1 MQEIFFKRLIL
12 SKIAMFVLIIIWGG
26 SVQISGGSNSEV
38 NDLSIMR
45 DVLFALFSVSYFFVS
60 YKLYKFKNIGKKLFM
75 PLVLVFI
82 VLGFL
87 GEFFNP
93 LEIEKDL
100 FYLFIFYIVSPL
112 FFVAQGI
119 VAGLLY
125 FSQINVKF
133 S

>member
-45 DVLFALFSVSYFFVS
+45 DVLFALFSASYFFVS

-112 FFVAQGI
+112 FFVAQGM

>member
-1 MQEIFFKRLIL
+1 MQEIFFERLIL
-12 SKIAMFVLIIIWGG
+12 SKIAMFLLIIIWGG

-45 DVLFALFSVSYFFVS
+45 DVLFALFSASYFFVS

-82 VLGFL
+82 FLGFL

-112 FFVAQGI
+112 FFVAQGM

-125 FSQINVKF
+125 FSQIKVKF

>member
-38 NDLSIMR
+38 NDLSYIR

>member
-1 MQEIFFKRLIL
+1 MQEIFFKRLML
-12 SKIAMFVLIIIWGG
+12 SKIAMFLLIIIWGG

-45 DVLFALFSVSYFFVS
+45 DVLFALFSASYFFVS

>member
-38 NDLSIMR
+38 NDLSYIR

-60 YKLYKFKNIGKKLFM
+60 YKLYKFKNIGKKLFI

-125 FSQINVKF
+125 FSKINVKF

>member
-38 NDLSIMR
+38 NDLSNIR

>member
-38 NDLSIMR
+38 NDLSYIR

-125 FSQINVKF
+125 FSKINVKF

>member
-1 MQEIFFKRLIL
+1 MQEIFFKRLML
-12 SKIAMFVLIIIWGG
+12 SKIAMFLLIIIWGG

-82 VLGFL
+82 FLGFL

-112 FFVAQGI
+112 FFVAQGM

-125 FSQINVKF
+125 FSQIKVKF

>member
-38 NDLSIMR
+38 NDLSYIR

-82 VLGFL
+82 FLGFL

-125 FSQINVKF
+125 FSQIKVKF

>member
-38 NDLSIMR
+38 NDLSSIR
-45 DVLFALFSVSYFFVS
+45 DVLFALFSASYFFVS

>member
-38 NDLSIMR
+38 NDLSTIR
-45 DVLFALFSVSYFFVS
+45 DVLFALFSASYFFVS

>member
-45 DVLFALFSVSYFFVS
+45 DVLFALFSASYFFVS

>member
-1 MQEIFFKRLIL
+1 
-12 SKIAMFVLIIIWGG
+12 MFVLIIIWGG

-38 NDLSIMR
+38 NDLSNIR
-45 DVLFALFSVSYFFVS
+45 DVLFALFSASYFFVS

-119 VAGLLY
+119 VAGFLY

>member
-38 NDLSIMR
+38 NDLSYIR

-125 FSQINVKF
+125 FSQIKVKF

>member
-38 NDLSIMR
+38 NDLSYIR

-112 FFVAQGI
+112 FFVAQGM

-125 FSQINVKF
+125 FSQIKVKF

>member
-12 SKIAMFVLIIIWGG
+12 SKIAMFLLIIIWGG

-45 DVLFALFSVSYFFVS
+45 DVLFALFSASYFFVS

>member
-38 NDLSIMR
+38 NDLSYIR

-87 GEFFNP
+87 GEFLIP

>member
-12 SKIAMFVLIIIWGG
+12 SKIAMFLLIIIWGG

>member
-12 SKIAMFVLIIIWGG
+12 SKIAMFLLIIIWGG

-38 NDLSIMR
+38 NNLSIMR

-82 VLGFL
+82 FLGFL

-112 FFVAQGI
+112 FFVAQGM

-125 FSQINVKF
+125 FSQIKVKF

>member
-38 NDLSIMR
+38 NDLSYIR

-112 FFVAQGI
+112 FFVAQGNSSWI
-119 VAGLLY
+119 SL
-125 FSQINVKF
+125 FFTN
-133 S
+133 

>member
-12 SKIAMFVLIIIWGG
+12 SKIAMFVRIHNCGG

-38 NDLSIMR
+38 NDLSNIR
-45 DVLFALFSVSYFFVS
+45 DVLFALFSASYFFVS

-119 VAGLLY
+119 VAGFLY

>member
-12 SKIAMFVLIIIWGG
+12 FKIAMFLLIIIWGG

-45 DVLFALFSVSYFFVS
+45 DVLFALFSASYFFVS

-119 VAGLLY
+119 VAGFLY

>member
-1 MQEIFFKRLIL
+1 
-12 SKIAMFVLIIIWGG
+12 MFVLIIIWGG

-38 NDLSIMR
+38 NDLSNIR
-45 DVLFALFSVSYFFVS
+45 DVLFALFSASYFFVS